1 MHKILLVDDEY
12 GIQAILDTLLS
23 DAGYRTVLAG
33 NGKQAVE
40 LFKTERPDLVLMDWM
55 MPIMDGPTAARLMQA
70 QRPEVPV
77 IIMSGAPREALREE
91 YDGFSAFIAKPFG
104 AATVLEAIAC
114 ALGG

>member
-40 LFKTERPDLVLMDWM
+40 LFRTERPDLVLMDWM

-70 QRPEVPV
+70 QRPEVPL
-77 IIMSGAPREALREE
+77 IIMSGAHPQALREE
-91 YDGFSAFIAKPFG
+91 YDGFTAFIAKPFR
-104 AATVLEAIAC
+104 AATVLEAIDR
-114 ALGG
+114 ALRG